1 MLLGLLL
8 LYPDNTLFFNLC
20 CFSAPLQF
28 FSYLVPITLK
38 ALYPHYFPAGHFHLG
53 RWSRLNS
60 VVAILFLLFA
70 IVQSCFPYLLP
81 VTPLWQTLNWAGPSS
96 CIVLLLLVVA
106 WFLTLLM

>member
-70 IVQSCFPYLLP
+70 IVQSCWPYVLP
-81 VTPLWQTLNWAGPSS
+81 VTPLWQVFNFAGPAAV
-96 CIVLLLLVVA
+96 IVLLLVVVA
-106 WFLTLLM
+106 WFCTLLV